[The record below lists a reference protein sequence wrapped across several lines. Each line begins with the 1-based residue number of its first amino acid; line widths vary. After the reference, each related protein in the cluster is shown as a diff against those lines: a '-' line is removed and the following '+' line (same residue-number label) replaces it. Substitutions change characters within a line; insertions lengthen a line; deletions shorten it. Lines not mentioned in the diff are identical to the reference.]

1 MDIYFLL
8 FYKNTTDYL
17 QKRLI
22 TITNRFMAKHGV
34 HELQCRPCPSF
45 SQSKGFF
52 SMVKQP
58 ASEGSQQ
65 LVPLREGFDLRTRRL
80 DSRSENSANRFLNSL
95 KESLRWRILGRKDFR
110 IEGFNPMEKQGSRAV
125 RESSF
130 IRSKPLAEAEGSTTT
145 LFLEGHGDPMQ

>member
-8 FYKNTTDYL
+8 FYKNTTDFL

-22 TITNRFMAKHGV
+22 TITNRFMVRHGV
-34 HELQCRPCPSF
+34 HKPSVVPVRLF
-45 SQSKGFF
+45 HKA
-52 SMVKQP
+52 K
-58 ASEGSQQ
+58 ASLAWLSNYHLKEAGNF
-65 LVPLREGFDLRTRRL
+65 VPLREGFDPRTSRL
-80 DSRSENSANRFLNSL
+80 DSRSENSTSRFLNSL
-95 KESLRWRILGRKDFR
+95 KESWRWRILGTKDFR

-130 IRSKPLAEAEGSTTT
+130 ILSKPLAEAEGSTTT